1 VVVIGKLI
9 GALGAHYKDDSHGPA
24 EPFGQA
30 PPQIRKGQG
39 NRKKIDDAMKRFLV
53 RPAVLSRL
61 KALRW

>member
-39 NRKKIDDAMKRFLV
+39 NRKKILTTQ
-53 RPAVLSRL
+53 
-61 KALRW
+61 